1 MSAYGTIA
9 APSSRSEQPLKALS
23 YVIQNKP
30 ENSILIMHLTKET
43 APNDLVG
50 LLHKE
55 FGEELERGQ
64 TYPPRSGEMSAY
76 GTIATPSGCSGQ
88 PLKALSYV
96 IQNKPENSILIM
108 HLTKE
113 TAPNDLVGLL
123 HKEFG
128 EELERGQT
136 YPQEGPMDRAA
147 FEAYFFAADAFVGVI
162 IPSEETVALQNEN
175 IERVRAGRGWDESI
189 VGSYYV
195 KPNYPGR
202 SSHIC
207 NAGFVVRTRFRRL
220 GLGKLLGE
228 SYVRNAPQLGYKASV
243 FNLVYA
249 NNVASLAIWDRL
261 GFTRAGL
268 IPKAGRLK
276 TENGEEYFD
285 AVLVYKS
292 FED

>member
-1 MSAYGTIA
+1 MSAYGTIST
-9 APSSRSEQPLKALS
+9 PSNHSKEPLKTLN
-23 YVIQNKP
+23 YIVQKEP
-30 ENSILIMHLTKET
+30 EKSILVIHLTKEN
-43 APNDLVG
+43 APDGLVE

-55 FGEELERGQ
+55 FEEELECGR
-64 TYPPRSGEMSAY
+64 
-76 GTIATPSGCSGQ
+76 
-88 PLKALSYV
+88 
-96 IQNKPENSILIM
+96 
-108 HLTKE
+108 
-113 TAPNDLVGLL
+113 
-123 HKEFG
+123 
-128 EELERGQT
+128 T

-147 FEAYFFAADAFVGVI
+147 FEAYFFAADVFVGLI
-162 IPSEETVALQNEN
+162 IQSQETLALQNEN
-175 IERVRAGRGWDESI
+175 IERVRAGRSWEECI

-207 NAGFVVRTRFRRL
+207 NAGFVVRTQFRRL
-220 GLGKLLGE
+220 GLGNLLGQ

-249 NNVASLAIWDRL
+249 NNIGSLAIWDRL

-285 AVLVYKS
+285 AVIVYKS

>member
-9 APSSRSEQPLKALS
+9 ASNRSQKILKALD

-30 ENSILIMHLTKET
+30 EDSILVMHLTKDT
-43 APNDLVG
+43 APDDLVG
-50 LLHKE
+50 LLHRE
-55 FGEELERGQ
+55 FE
-64 TYPPRSGEMSAY
+64 
-76 GTIATPSGCSGQ
+76 
-88 PLKALSYV
+88 
-96 IQNKPENSILIM
+96 
-108 HLTKE
+108 
-113 TAPNDLVGLL
+113 
-123 HKEFG
+123 

-136 YPQEGPMDRAA
+136 YPQEGSMGRAA
-147 FEAYFFAADAFVGVI
+147 FEAYFFAADVFVGVI
-162 IPSEETVALQNEN
+162 IPSEETAALQNESL
-175 IERVRAGRGWDESI
+175 ERVRAERTWDECI

-207 NAGFVVRTRFRRL
+207 NAGFVVRTRFRCL
-220 GLGKLLGE
+220 GLGKLLGQ

-249 NNVASLAIWDRL
+249 NNTGSLAIWDKL
-261 GFTRAGL
+261 GFTRVGL

-285 AVLVYKS
+285 AVVVYKS

>member
-1 MSAYGTIA
+1 MSAYGTIK
-9 APSSRSEQPLKALS
+9 APSNRSKEPLKTLS

-30 ENSILIMHLTKET
+30 ENSVLVMHLTKET
-43 APNDLVG
+43 APYDLVG
-50 LLHKE
+50 LLHRE
-55 FGEELERGQ
+55 FEQ
-64 TYPPRSGEMSAY
+64 
-76 GTIATPSGCSGQ
+76 
-88 PLKALSYV
+88 
-96 IQNKPENSILIM
+96 
-108 HLTKE
+108 
-113 TAPNDLVGLL
+113 
-123 HKEFG
+123 
-128 EELERGQT
+128 ELERGQT

-147 FEAYFFAADAFVGVI
+147 FEGYFFAADAFVGVV
-162 IPSEETVALQNEN
+162 IPSEETATLQNEN
-175 IERVRAGRGWDESI
+175 IERVRAERSWDECI

-249 NNVASLAIWDRL
+249 NNAGSLAIWDRL

-285 AVLVYKS
+285 AVVVYKS

>member
-1 MSAYGTIA
+1 MSAYGALVTH
-9 APSSRSEQPLKALS
+9 SNRSKEPLKSLN
-23 YVIQNKP
+23 YVIHNKP
-30 ENSILIMHLTKET
+30 ENTILVMHLTKET
-43 APNDLVG
+43 APDDLVG

-55 FGEELERGQ
+55 FEQELE
-64 TYPPRSGEMSAY
+64 S
-76 GTIATPSGCSGQ
+76 
-88 PLKALSYV
+88 
-96 IQNKPENSILIM
+96 
-108 HLTKE
+108 
-113 TAPNDLVGLL
+113 
-123 HKEFG
+123 
-128 EELERGQT
+128 GQT

-147 FEAYFFAADAFVGVI
+147 FEAYFFSADVFVGLI
-162 IPSEETVALQNEN
+162 IQTEETAALQDEN
-175 IERVRAGRGWDESI
+175 IDRHSGFNLNLPGYSTLSVLTILMFVDT
-189 VGSYYV
+189 VKV

-207 NAGFVVRTRFRRL
+207 NAGFVVRNRFRRL

-228 SYVRNAPQLGYKASV
+228 SYVRNAPQLGYKGSV

-249 NNVASLAIWDRL
+249 NNAGSLAIWDRL

-285 AVLVYKS
+285 AVVVYKS

>member
-1 MSAYGTIA
+1 MSAYGAIA
-9 APSSRSEQPLKALS
+9 APNRSKVILKTLG
-23 YVIQNKP
+23 YMIQNKP
-30 ENSILIMHLTKET
+30 ENSILVMHLTKET
-43 APNDLVG
+43 APDDLVR

-55 FGEELERGQ
+55 FE
-64 TYPPRSGEMSAY
+64 
-76 GTIATPSGCSGQ
+76 
-88 PLKALSYV
+88 
-96 IQNKPENSILIM
+96 
-108 HLTKE
+108 
-113 TAPNDLVGLL
+113 
-123 HKEFG
+123 

-136 YPQEGPMDRAA
+136 YPQEGLDRAA

-162 IPSEETVALQNEN
+162 IPSEETAVLQNETL
-175 IERVRAGRGWDESI
+175 ERVRAGRSWDECI
-189 VGSYYV
+189 VGYV

-207 NAGFVVRTRFRRL
+207 NAGFVVRTCFRRL
-220 GLGKLLGE
+220 GLGKLLGQ
-228 SYVRNAPQLGYKASV
+228 SYVQNAPQLGYKASV

-249 NNVASLAIWDRL
+249 NNTGSLAIWDKL

-285 AVLVYKS
+285 AVVVYKS